1 MSIVE
6 PAIFSNST
14 SNAGSAQFIEIGY
27 PSTGFVIICSAL
39 VMIMTPAV
47 GLFYSGLSRSKNAI
61 TIIMIC
67 MLAYAVVS
75 IQWILFGFSFA
86 FSETGS
92 AMMGDCAFCGF
103 KNVMSQALPL
113 TALTIPAVV
122 FALYQ
127 LQFATVSVALI
138 FGSVV
143 ERIRI
148 LPSIIFM
155 FIWTTVIYDPIA
167 YWTWGARG
175 WIKNMSCLST
185 TALDQTPCLVGGL
198 DFAGGGPV
206 HMASGAAALAF
217 CIFLGHRKRI
227 ASDEFKPHNLT
238 NVFLGTALLW
248 MGWFGFNAGSA
259 LNATARAGYAGLATT
274 ISASSGGLAWSMVD
288 YARTGKWSGI
298 AFCSGVIA
306 GLVGITPAAGFVSAW
321 ASIVIGVL
329 AAVTCYFGIMLKD
342 VLGYDDSADAFGVHG
357 VGGFVGSILTGIFA
371 DKDIAALDGGVIAGG
386 VINGNNMLLVYNLAG
401 AFAILAYSF
410 FGTMILLYL
419 INVIPGCKFRPSAE
433 EESVGGDYAEMGE
446 AAYEIVPSSVTP
458 LPLMK
463 NHEKDQTIV

>member
-1 MSIVE
+1 MSL
-6 PAIFSNST
+6 
-14 SNAGSAQFIEIGY
+14 Y
-27 PSTGFVIICSAL
+27 YCS
-39 VMIMTPAV
+39 
-47 GLFYSGLSRSKNAI
+47 Y
-61 TIIMIC
+61 
-67 MLAYAVVS
+67 
-75 IQWILFGFSFA
+75 
-86 FSETGS
+86 
-92 AMMGDCAFCGF
+92 
-103 KNVMSQALPL
+103 
-113 TALTIPAVV
+113 
-122 FALYQ
+122 
-127 LQFATVSVALI
+127 
-138 FGSVV
+138 
-143 ERIRI
+143 
-148 LPSIIFM
+148 
-155 FIWTTVIYDPIA
+155 
-167 YWTWGARG
+167 
-175 WIKNMSCLST
+175 
-185 TALDQTPCLVGGL
+185 QTPCLVGGL
-198 DFAGGGPV
+198 DYAGGGPV

-227 ASDEFKPHNLT
+227 AFKPHNLT

-248 MGWFGFNAGSA
+248 MGWFGFNAGSS

-419 INVIPGCKFRPSAE
+419 INIIPGCKFRPSAE

-446 AAYEIVPSSVTP
+446 AAYEIVSSSVTP